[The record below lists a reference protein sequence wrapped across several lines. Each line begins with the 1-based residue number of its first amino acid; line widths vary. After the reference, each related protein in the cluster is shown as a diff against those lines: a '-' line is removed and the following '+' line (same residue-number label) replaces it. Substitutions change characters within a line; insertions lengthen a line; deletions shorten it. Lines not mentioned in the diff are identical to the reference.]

1 MRELGSDIPSGIRQI
16 AVETQDCSIDDVLLQ
31 PHEVVVEIRAAAV
44 NFPDL
49 LMTHGGYQYKPK
61 LPYVPGTE
69 ASGIIFRV
77 GQDVENFSVGESV
90 ICVAREGMM
99 QSYVVVPAVSCSP
112 LPAGLTFVQGASFN
126 VAYTTAYHCLIERA
140 NLTRNDS
147 VLING
152 ATGGVGSAAIEI
164 ARAVGCK
171 IIIATGTG
179 KQKMEA
185 IKGMG
190 ATHTIN
196 FAKINVEEMPRIVKG
211 ITKDKGVNVV
221 YDPVG
226 GVVWDK
232 SLKSTAWGARL
243 AIVGWASNVQP
254 SVKTNYTLIKGLTIL
269 GCRAGESARRGFVN
283 QRARTQTLY
292 KWATEGKLKPNVS
305 HNFVLEDIQ
314 TAFKTVYERKVVG
327 KAVIKFRR
335 SQSAKL

>member
-1 MRELGSDIPSGIRQI
+1 
-16 AVETQDCSIDDVLLQ
+16 
-31 PHEVVVEIRAAAV
+31 
-44 NFPDL
+44 
-49 LMTHGGYQYKPK
+49 
-61 LPYVPGTE
+61 
-69 ASGIIFRV
+69 
-77 GQDVENFSVGESV
+77 
-90 ICVAREGMM
+90 M

-269 GCRAGESARRGFVN
+269 GCRAGESARRGFVSL
-283 QRARTQTLY
+283 RARMKILY
-292 KWATEGKLKPNVS
+292 KWAREGKLKPNVS
-305 HNFVLEDIQ
+305 HTFVLEDVQ
-314 TAFKTVYERKVVG
+314 AAFQTVYERKVVG
-327 KAVIKFRR
+327 KAVIKFHR